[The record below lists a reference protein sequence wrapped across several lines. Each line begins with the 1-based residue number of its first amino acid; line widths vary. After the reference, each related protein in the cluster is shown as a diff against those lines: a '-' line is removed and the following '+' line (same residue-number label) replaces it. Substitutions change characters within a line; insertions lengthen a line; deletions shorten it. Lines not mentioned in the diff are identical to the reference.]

1 MKKINKYVTGLVF
14 VLIIFAFSKANAINI
29 PSLNFGSISANPG
42 TQISVPINASNWNN
56 GVSAM
61 DLLVKY
67 DPTVLR
73 IDSITENPNLADPLF
88 NKNYSSNMIYLSYL
102 ADVDTNFNLDNG
114 VIATL
119 NFTVLSNS
127 ATTTSLSFKT
137 TAPGLRS
144 KLYDVYG
151 TPIPAN
157 FLSGAVSVVLPAPQI
172 PKIIKAVSKTNKT
185 IKDST
190 VKGLPAILPIAE

>member
-1 MKKINKYVTGLVF
+1 MKKYIIGFVF
-14 VLIIFAFSKANAINI
+14 VLSIFAFGFSHLNATSI

-42 TQISVPINASNWNN
+42 TQISVPINAVDWNDS
-56 GVSAM
+56 VSAM

-67 DPTVLR
+67 DPAVLR

-102 ADVDTNFNLDNG
+102 APVDTNFNLNNG

-119 NFTVLSNS
+119 NFTVISNS
-127 ATTTSLSFKT
+127 VVTTSLSFKT

-157 FLSGAVSVVLPAPQI
+157 FLSGAVNVVLPAPQV
-172 PKIIKAVSKTNKT
+172 PKIIKTILKTDKNIKT
-185 IKDST
+185 SVVKNTKD
-190 VKGLPAILPIAE
+190 VLIVEK